1 VRRGL
6 RGWDRCRFRAP
17 AAPATSCPTPATGSP
32 RRGGWR
38 ESETH
43 IEARVVHFFRI
54 HSEGVSSLSS
64 PLFSPDQMMLLIQS
78 WGNLHLSSNCCRSLN
93 YFLKIVC

>member
-32 RRGGWR
+32 RRGVLL
-38 ESETH
+38 ESEIH
-43 IEARVVHFFRI
+43 IKARVAHSFRI
-54 HSEGVSSLSS
+54 HLEGVSSLSS
-64 PLFSPDQMMLLIQS
+64 PLFFPDQMMLLIRS
-78 WGNLHLSSNCCRSLN
+78 WVNLHLSSNCFRSLN
-93 YFLKIVC
+93 YFLKTVC